1 MSFREKTEITD
12 LVMFENIIRYA
23 VWIISVVFLALI
35 RYVNS
40 FMLRQRGREFAVYMI
55 LGIEQTTIAKR
66 FFCETFLFG
75 MTAAAV
81 GCLTGTALS
90 GILTAVVR
98 RMMDGAAGMS
108 GAEGA
113 AGAEN
118 AAEFS
123 LGFYPDTI
131 LTDLLFFA
139 ASSLLI
145 GLFNVR
151 RIRKIRL
158 VDLFSEQKRGEGQ
171 AVGKR
176 HYAVYF
182 AVCLV
187 AFLFVLFVLISFFPA
202 ERNLRG
208 KYFPGNQQPLS
219 DGGRPGGRR
228 GHFSLCIT
236 PRPSF

>member
-1 MSFREKTEITD
+1 MKYSGLLAGNLKKAAKDYTVYFLTLTASSTLFFAFLSLTSRHHEFSGED
-12 LVMFENIIRYA
+12 GNYSLVMFENIIRYA
-23 VWIISVVFLALI
+23 VWIISVFFLALI

-98 RMMDGAAGMS
+98 RMTDGAAGMS
-108 GAEGA
+108 GTEGV
-113 AGAEN
+113 AGAGN

-139 ASSLLI
+139 ASFLLI

-158 VDLFSEQKRGEGQ
+158 VDLLSEQRRGEGQ
-171 AVGKR
+171 AVGKK
-176 HYAVYF
+176 HYAAYF
-182 AVCLV
+182 AVLS
-187 AFLFVLFVLISFFPA
+187 LIHISEPT
-202 ERNLRG
+202 R
-208 KYFPGNQQPLS
+208 
-219 DGGRPGGRR
+219 
-228 GHFSLCIT
+228 T
-236 PRPSF
+236 